1 MNVITKLTTFNERL
15 SVMLEEL
22 DTIMDE
28 TTNTELRDVL
38 ELSVSSLLNN
48 TIEMLD
54 TVLDD
59 SESGIYDESS
69 EDEEEEEWD

>member
-28 TTNTELRDVL
+28 TTNTELRDAL
-38 ELSVSSLLNN
+38 EFSVSSLLNN

>member
-1 MNVITKLTTFNERL
+1 MSVITKLTKLNERL
-15 SVMLEEL
+15 TSMLEEL
-22 DTIMDE
+22 DNIMDE

-38 ELSVSSLLNN
+38 EFSVSGLLNN

>member
-1 MNVITKLTTFNERL
+1 MNVISKLTTFNERL

-28 TTNTELRDVL
+28 TTNTELRDAL

-59 SESGIYDESS
+59 SENGVYDETSED
-69 EDEEEEEWD
+69 EDEEEWD

>member
-15 SVMLEEL
+15 SDMLEEL

-69 EDEEEEEWD
+69 EDGEEEEWD

>member
-1 MNVITKLTTFNERL
+1 MSVISKLTKLNERL
-15 SVMLEEL
+15 TSMLEEL
-22 DTIMDE
+22 DNIMDE
-28 TTNTELRDVL
+28 TTNTELRDAL
-38 ELSVSSLLNN
+38 EFSVSGLLNN

-69 EDEEEEEWD
+69 EDDEEEEWG

>member
-1 MNVITKLTTFNERL
+1 MNVITKLTAFNERL
-15 SVMLEEL
+15 SDMLEEL